1 MVDARKGYSLAELVI
16 VVAIMAVMAAVAIPR
31 FSHGLVRRK
40 KAEATAYKLMTD
52 LRLTRSMAIRDAATN
67 SKGYELEMTGSS
79 PYSGYT
85 IENRDTHV
93 IVATHTF
100 GTGAT
105 VTCPGLKKFVY
116 LPLGNLKSDESGTRI
131 TVTAEGTT
139 YTLTLD
145 ATSATGT
152 VKCTKS

>member
-1 MVDARKGYSLAELVI
+1 MVDARKGYSLAELVV

-31 FSHGLVRRK
+31 FSQTVVRRK
-40 KAEATAYKLMTD
+40 KAEVTAYKVMTD

-67 SKGYELEMTGSS
+67 NQGYELDMTGSS

-85 IENRDTHV
+85 IENCDTHEV
-93 IVATHTF
+93 VATHTF

-105 VTCPGLKKFVY
+105 VTCAGVKKFVY
-116 LPLGNLKSDESGTRI
+116 LPLGNLKGDESGTRI
-131 TVTAEGTT
+131 TVTAAGTT

-145 ATSATGT
+145 AVSATGT